1 MHFSAGETIIA
12 QGAEADRVF
21 TLLEGKAEALRDGVK
36 VGEVHAD
43 EIFGALAVF
52 TRQRRMASVVAI
64 SDCTVLAVPK
74 DEFIDL
80 EIGRASCREG
90 VWVWVGT
97 LVGYSTMRMRAWST
111 HIDTQS

>member
-36 VGEVHAD
+36 LGEVHAD

-64 SDCTVLAVPK
+64 SDCTVLAVPR
-74 DEFIDL
+74 DEVIDL
-80 EIGRASCREG
+80 VELEPQIGVGLMEEMASKFNESNNPLTD
-90 VWVWVGT
+90 VHEV
-97 LVGYSTMRMRAWST
+97 
-111 HIDTQS
+111 